1 MPAPEP
7 TKSQI
12 LMAELMA
19 QNELASLVRDAV
31 IKSGL
36 DRQGIAQR
44 LGVHKSNIS
53 RVLNNP
59 RNMTVRL
66 AARILRAAG
75 QRIVYASVP
84 ATATNY
90 QCRIVY
96 DGGRSA
102 TTTNAP
108 PITLATINSP
118 VERVLY
124 ISPNAEMCA

>member
-31 IKSGL
+31 LKSGL
-36 DRQGIAQR
+36 DRQEVAQR

-66 AARILRAAG
+66 AARILRVVG

-90 QCRIVY
+90 RFCIV
-96 DGGRSA
+96 DA
-102 TTTNAP
+102 
-108 PITLATINSP
+108 SP
-118 VERVLY
+118 
-124 ISPNAEMCA
+124 AEPQTAQQIEAQFKETFELPQ